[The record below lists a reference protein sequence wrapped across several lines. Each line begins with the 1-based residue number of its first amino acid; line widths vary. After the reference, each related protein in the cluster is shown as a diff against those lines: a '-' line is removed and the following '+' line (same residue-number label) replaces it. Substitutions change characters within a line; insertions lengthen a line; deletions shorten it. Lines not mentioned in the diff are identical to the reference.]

1 MCSLHRAKDK
11 GRGCGFSCFR
21 TGMQTWRRAHK
32 QGVGAMVLQERL
44 RGLLA
49 QNLRPW
55 AHCQS
60 VSGQARREA
69 EHWKRCCHVSSFHC
83 SL

>member
-1 MCSLHRAKDK
+1 MISAPCPWAAEGTGNMSLSLQGAKDK
-11 GRGCGFSCFR
+11 GRGCEFSCFR

-49 QNLRPW
+49 
-55 AHCQS
+55 
-60 VSGQARREA
+60 
-69 EHWKRCCHVSSFHC
+69 
-83 SL
+83 